1 MAKVSIHQENTFI
14 NFMYLI
20 TYLQN
25 IKKKFYMDKK
35 LNGQNRHIYNQSGRH

>member
-25 IKKKFYMDKK
+25 IKKKFYMDKTK
-35 LNGQNRHIYNQSGRH
+35 WTK